1 MRRRAAELGEPLVLE
16 DYKKKEEKSGHS
28 QIPKRVFREIGM
40 AWIKGGIPSSPG
52 FGPHGRLVLVVWR
65 EVVAVEAI
73 ASVDLQ

>member
-1 MRRRAAELGEPLVLE
+1 
-16 DYKKKEEKSGHS
+16 
-28 QIPKRVFREIGM
+28 M